1 MAEIF
6 FWGGGRGRGVVAGGG
21 WRGSSGGDRGR
32 GRKGVVAGIWGAGKG
47 GSGGRGV
54 EGE

>member
-1 MAEIF
+1 M
-6 FWGGGRGRGVVAGGG
+6 AGGG